1 MGIIDVKDLA
11 FSYDGKIDAVK
22 NVSFSV
28 EKGQYCTIVGHN
40 GSGKSTVA
48 KLITGL
54 LEKNQAQS

>member
-1 MGIIDVKDLA
+1 MGIIDAEKLT

-22 NVSFSV
+22 DVSFSV

-48 KLITGL
+48 KLLTGL
-54 LEKNQAQS
+54 L